1 MGPSC
6 QLKSLLASEEDT
18 SQSNHERFS
27 KMNAM
32 AEDKKINLFYLKD
45 TLLNKDAPL
54 HEKMEALS

>member
-32 AEDKKINLFYLKD
+32 AEEKKINLFYLKD
-45 TLLNKDAPL
+45 TLLSKDAPI